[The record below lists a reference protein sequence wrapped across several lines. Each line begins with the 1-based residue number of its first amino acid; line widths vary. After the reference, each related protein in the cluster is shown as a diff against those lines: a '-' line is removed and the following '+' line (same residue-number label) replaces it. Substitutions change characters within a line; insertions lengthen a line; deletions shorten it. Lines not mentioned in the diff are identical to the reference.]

1 MTGAPWMRCHE
12 TALLALILRRLVL
25 NYLSDSNLYE
35 EFKTL
40 IVEYRTSHAADKRV
54 LELMVDVMGPDWTTF
69 IASAR
74 TLASFS
80 VLSTIECSLNIYY
93 RRLGD
98 VLVVASKEQQADR
111 MGEYHDTEFPLRIV
125 FTAVSFKLIEELSEQ
140 ILPNGIRPKAFDT
153 KPRVCETLP
162 EQIREVFHI
171 SKAKKINSRHKQHSI
186 VIGSFSAS
194 IQIWIRLCWLNKI
207 PATLY
212 MPRLQ
217 YHQTSDDSTNLVMY
231 KLISAPVRTHVAT
244 EKLGGSFRTINSEHE
259 GIQDEPCWKLGGY
272 SMYHASQPGKLLGA
286 NNDDDYIKALDQSNV
301 GDLMFVFGFV
311 YHEYPPQ
318 TENGGVD
325 LLALQKSICRDMI
338 RPLGMTLESIGLSC
352 GLNPK
357 HKVNNQNLLSLSVA
371 YNGITREFSLD
382 DTFVASQRD
391 PAARTSYRMQCKS
404 MPFTFNHIDISTPKI
419 EETK

>member
-40 IVEYRTSHAADKRV
+40 IVEYRTSHAEDKRV

-98 VLVVASKEQQADR
+98 VLVAASKEQQADR
-111 MGEYHDTEFPLRIV
+111 MEEYHDAEFPLRIV

-162 EQIREVFHI
+162 EHIREVFHL

-194 IQIWIRLCWLNKI
+194 IQIWIRLCWLNNI

-217 YHQTSDDSTNLVMY
+217 YHQTSDDSINLVMY
-231 KLISAPVRTHVAT
+231 KLTSAPVRNHVAT

-272 SMYHASQPGKLLGA
+272 SMYHAS
-286 NNDDDYIKALDQSNV
+286 
-301 GDLMFVFGFV
+301 
-311 YHEYPPQ
+311 
-318 TENGGVD
+318 
-325 LLALQKSICRDMI
+325 
-338 RPLGMTLESIGLSC
+338 
-352 GLNPK
+352 
-357 HKVNNQNLLSLSVA
+357 
-371 YNGITREFSLD
+371 
-382 DTFVASQRD
+382 
-391 PAARTSYRMQCKS
+391 
-404 MPFTFNHIDISTPKI
+404 
-419 EETK
+419 